1 MTIYER
7 PAELLQNLIRFD
19 TTNPPGNEAACI
31 QYVDGLL
38 HEAGFETTL
47 LERTAGRPNVL
58 ARLKGEGSAP
68 PLLLY
73 GHVDVVPTVGQDWQH
88 PPFSAEVI
96 DDYIWGR
103 GALDMKGGVAM
114 MLAAFLRARAEGLSL
129 SGDVIMCVVSDEEDG
144 GDDGAKFLVEQHADL
159 FEGVRYAIG
168 EFGGFALYID
178 GKRFY
183 PIQVSEKGVTWFTG
197 TVRGPAGHA
206 STPMPGGT
214 MASLAK
220 VLDRVCNQRLPIHI
234 TEPARLMFQAMAA
247 GLDSPMKDQILG
259 LLDPSQ
265 TDDILDEM
273 GETGRMF
280 NALLHNTASPTMLQA
295 SNKIN
300 VIPGEVSL
308 RIDCRV
314 LPGESPETAMREIQA
329 LAGDALQ
336 LKIDRSDAP
345 PASIDMGLFDTLSDI
360 LREADPDGT
369 PMPLLMP
376 AATDG
381 RFFARIGIQT
391 YGFLPMN
398 LTPDFDFWGTIHAAN
413 ERIPVS
419 AVDFGT
425 RAVYEALRRFK

>member
-1 MTIYER
+1 MTIYQR

-31 QYVDGLL
+31 RYVNGLL
-38 HEAGFETTL
+38 HEAGLETTL
-47 LERTAGRPNVL
+47 LERTAGRPNVI
-58 ARLKGEGSAP
+58 ARLKGTGSAP

-73 GHVDVVPTVGQDWQH
+73 GHVDVVPTIGQDWQH
-88 PPFSAEVI
+88 PPFSADI
-96 DDYIWGR
+96 LDDYLWGR

-114 MLAAFLRARAEGLSL
+114 MLAAFLRAKAENLAL
-129 SGDVIMCVVSDEEDG
+129 PGDVILCVVSDEEDG
-144 GDDGAKFLVEQHADL
+144 GDDGAKFLVEQHAGL
-159 FEGVRYAIG
+159 FDGVRYAIG

-214 MASLAK
+214 MASLAN
-220 VLDRVCNQRLPIHI
+220 VLDRLCNQRLPIHI
-234 TEPARLMFQAMAA
+234 TEPARLMFEAMAA
-247 GLDSPMKDQILG
+247 GLEAPMKDQILG
-259 LLDPSQ
+259 LLDPAQ
-265 TDDILDEM
+265 TNDVLDEM
-273 GETGRMF
+273 GESGRIF

-300 VIPGEVSL
+300 VIPGEVTL
-308 RIDCRV
+308 RIDCRI
-314 LPGESPETAMREIQA
+314 LPGQSPEAAMQEIQA
-329 LAGDALQ
+329 LAGDTLH

-345 PASIDMGLFDTLSDI
+345 PASIDMGLFDTLSEI
-360 LREADPDGT
+360 LRDADPDST
-369 PMPLLMP
+369 PIPLLMP

-398 LTPDFDFWGTIHAAN
+398 LTSGFDFWGTVHAAN

-425 RAVYEALRRFK
+425 QAIYEVLKRFH